1 MPPSFVAHLRAA
13 RHPAYPGIRAEQID
27 VAEFCR
33 HLLDQTIYIA
43 LAAYIRFNRKPA
55 EFFSN
60 LRRSGRV
67 RVGNDHAARAAS
79 CKPAAQRAAYAVCAA
94 GHDDDFIFYFHLNP

>member
-1 MPPSFVAHLRAA
+1 MPPSFVGHLRAA

-33 HLLDQTIYIA
+33 HLLDQAIYIA

-67 RVGNDHAARAAS
+67 RVSDDHAARAAS

-94 GHDDDFIFYFHLNP
+94 GDDDDLIFYLHFDP